1 MTEEDLAATSEEA
14 VWCRQP
20 TVSSAGPPSASS
32 PPALSSA
39 DIAALKESFP
49 LLAEFSDD
57 FIRSTPRGDLMKLQS
72 TAYKLKEAEKGKD
85 ADEKLAANKAA
96 LATKFYKVS
105 EGKDNRWNCL
115 HPSRFLAGA
124 ACSATKLWTAA
135 RQNVEAGYPEIGS
148 YDMGAVGLAG
158 HVSSR
163 GWIELHN
170 PQSNKMSIKL
180 FNINNCASRAASKSA
195 TVRDN
200 FSDDILDIGEFTLA
214 LRTMRMAFRFAM
226 LWNFSVEAIEGF
238 FCMTNYRRTW
248 PALRRKP
255 TSSPSSR
262 ITC

>member
-14 VWCRQP
+14 VRCRQP

-32 PPALSSA
+32 PPALSST

-85 ADEKLAANKAA
+85 ADKKLAANKAA

-135 RQNVEAGYPEIGS
+135 RQNVEAGYPAIGS

-163 GWIELHN
+163 GWIELHK

-180 FNINNCASRAASKSA
+180 FNINNCASRAASKS
-195 TVRDN
+195 
-200 FSDDILDIGEFTLA
+200 GHC
-214 LRTMRMAFRFAM
+214 
-226 LWNFSVEAIEGF
+226 EGQL
-238 FCMTNYRRTW
+238 
-248 PALRRKP
+248 LRRHP
-255 TSSPSSR
+255 GHRRVHSGPEDHENGLQ
-262 ITC
+262 IHDAVEL

>member
-14 VWCRQP
+14 VRCRQP

-148 YDMGAVGLAG
+148 YDTSLQEGG
-158 HVSSR
+158 SSSTTPR
-163 GWIELHN
+163 VTR
-170 PQSNKMSIKL
+170 
-180 FNINNCASRAASKSA
+180 C
-195 TVRDN
+195 
-200 FSDDILDIGEFTLA
+200 
-214 LRTMRMAFRFAM
+214 
-226 LWNFSVEAIEGF
+226 
-238 FCMTNYRRTW
+238 
-248 PALRRKP
+248 
-255 TSSPSSR
+255 PSSCSKLTTVLPER
-262 ITC
+262 PPSRPL